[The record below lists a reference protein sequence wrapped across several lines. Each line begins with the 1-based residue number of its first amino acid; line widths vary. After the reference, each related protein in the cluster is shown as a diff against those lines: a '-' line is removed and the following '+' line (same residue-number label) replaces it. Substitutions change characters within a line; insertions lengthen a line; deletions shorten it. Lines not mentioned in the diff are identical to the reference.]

1 MDVQKKKVL
10 NGYHVVFLVQNIMI
24 GMGLLSINHTLSPV
38 GYSQW
43 WFPILFGIVANLT
56 LIPMVW
62 ISLKYKDDNLFDIHE
77 KLFGKW
83 LGKFLNIFLI
93 AYAIMIFAA
102 VIQKYLDLVFI
113 SILTER
119 NIVGHL
125 LLLVLL
131 AVFIVKGGIKS
142 IARFCIL
149 TFFLTGWL
157 VYYLRWGIEKGEIS
171 HLLPLF
177 NFTSA
182 EFWKTFKDGYMTMT
196 GYELIMVYFPY
207 IIHPLKAFKQAS
219 IGIWN
224 TVFFYVSVTIVGT
237 MYFSEWQLENLLF
250 PVLKLFQAVDLSFVE
265 QIDTFGLTI
274 WVFLML
280 TTVGGYLW
288 MAKKGIDSVRNSNSQ
303 YHIYGVAIMGVI
315 IIILPFPMFLA
326 KLYEYVFLVSYGV
339 ILWPGFLIL
348 VHLLRKNKKVLS

>member
-1 MDVQKKKVL
+1 
-10 NGYHVVFLVQNIMI
+10 MI

>member
-24 GMGLLSINHTLSPV
+24 GMGLLSLNHTLSAV
-38 GYSQW
+38 GFSQW
-43 WFPILFGIVANLT
+43 WFPLLFGVVANLT
-56 LIPMVW
+56 LIPIVW
-62 ISLKYKDDNLFDIHE
+62 ISLQYRDDDLFDIHE
-77 KLFGKW
+77 KLFGKS
-83 LGKFLNIFLI
+83 LGKFLNIIFI
-93 AYAIMIFAA
+93 AYAIVIFAA

-113 SILTER
+113 SILPER
-119 NIVGHL
+119 NVIGHL
-125 LLLVLL
+125 LLFMIL
-131 AVFIVKGGIKS
+131 AVSIVKGGIKS
-142 IARFCIL
+142 LARFCIL
-149 TFFLTGWL
+149 AFFLTGWL
-157 VYYLRWGIEKGEIS
+157 VYYLRWGIEKGEVS

-182 EFWKTFKDGYMTMT
+182 EFWGTFKDGFMTMT

-207 IIHPLKAFKQAS
+207 IIHPLKAFKHAS

-224 TVFFYVSVTIVGT
+224 TTLFYISVTIVGT

-288 MAKKGIDSVRNSNSQ
+288 MAKKGIDSVRNTNSQ
-303 YHIYGVAIMGVI
+303 YHIYIVAVTVFI

-326 KLYEYVFLVSYGV
+326 KLYEYIFLVSYGV
-339 ILWPGFLIL
+339 ILWPILLIL
-348 VHLLRKNKKVLS
+348 VHLLRKNKKVVA